1 MLMEEGISM
10 KTPEFKKNPKI
21 FQFVIIYY
29 CVTYGYRLKIF
40 VDFCVSWC
48 FFASNNVFMRKQKII
63 GF

>member
-1 MLMEEGISM
+1 MLMEEGISV

-40 VDFCVSWC
+40 VDLCVSW
-48 FFASNNVFMRKQKII
+48 
-63 GF
+63 